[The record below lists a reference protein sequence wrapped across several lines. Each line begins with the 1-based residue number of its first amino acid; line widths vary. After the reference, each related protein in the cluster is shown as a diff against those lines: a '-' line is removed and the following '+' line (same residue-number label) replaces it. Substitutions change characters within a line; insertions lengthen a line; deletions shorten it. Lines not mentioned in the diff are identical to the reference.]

1 MAEWARLDDIIAALD
16 KEAESEDAKT
26 RVKAKNLSNVS
37 NPAIE
42 WNIADALEENLNLQI
57 EAAVT
62 FSAQHGVNAET
73 EFAKHHRKRVAPRR
87 IDDTP
92 ENAVHFGLQTFY
104 RKEFLQVLDAQILLL
119 EGNLKVAFKIIEPAV
134 SGLLKPPYTKV
145 KLFQRCVVAD

>member
-1 MAEWARLDDIIAALD
+1 MAEWARRDDIIAALD

-62 FSAQHGVNAET
+62 FRSTWCQ
-73 EFAKHHRKRVAPRR
+73 
-87 IDDTP
+87 
-92 ENAVHFGLQTFY
+92 
-104 RKEFLQVLDAQILLL
+104 
-119 EGNLKVAFKIIEPAV
+119 
-134 SGLLKPPYTKV
+134 
-145 KLFQRCVVAD
+145 C